1 MYTTTTIVGS
11 LIALTGLTAAFPTGS
26 SSASIIVEG
35 DGTFPFS
42 NTSSPSHLPKQLLAR
57 RVRETYVRLPSL
69 FKQKTLRLPT
79 NPRIQAYMCTDPGWR
94 GLCSHQTFEHGTCY
108 NMNPNGN
115 FYKTIS
121 SFGPDQGTHCYLYT
135 VEDCKYNK
143 FDTKQKY
150 QMREFSWP
158 GLGNVGPE
166 WDNRFLSLNC
176 LDQSG
181 RGR

>member
-1 MYTTTTIVGS
+1 MYITTTVAS
-11 LIALTGLTAAFPTGS
+11 LIALTGLTAAFPAAS
-26 SSASIIVEG
+26 PSAMTIVEG

-42 NTSSPSHLPKQLLAR
+42 NTSSPSNLPKRLFAR
-57 RVRETYVRLPSL
+57 RIRETH
-69 FKQKTLRLPT
+69 
-79 NPRIQAYMCTDPGWR
+79 AYMCTDPGWR
-94 GLCSHQTFEHGTCY
+94 GLCSHQTFEHGLCY
-108 NMNPNGN
+108 DMNPKGN

-135 VEDCKYNK
+135 AEDCKYNK

-158 GLGNVGPE
+158 GLRDVGPE
-166 WDNRFLSLNC
+166 WDNRFLSLSC

-181 RGR
+181 RRR